1 MQLANLDIRLR
12 MTSQGILLKQLAI
25 EVGMNADY
33 LSRILGGQL
42 SERQRIKIIDALE
55 RLEKRGRGN

>member
-1 MQLANLDIRLR
+1 MQLANFDIRMR
-12 MTSQGILLKQLAI
+12 MQRNGILLKHLAF
-25 EVGMNADY
+25 EAGLNANY

-55 RLEKRGRGN
+55 RLERRGER